1 MSSSLARNKPN
12 FIITPV
18 IEIRRHLGALEQRQT
33 WVQGL
38 LGRLLLL
45 DFFCPLH
52 LLLVWGLDSACLVA
66 AFFRM
71 HLSRDACRSCRLPPP

>member
-18 IEIRRHLGALEQRQT
+18 IEIRRHSGALEQRQA

-38 LGRLLLL
+38 LRRLLPL
-45 DFFCPLH
+45 DFCPLH
-52 LLLVWGLDSACLVA
+52 LPLVWGLDSACLVA
-66 AFFRM
+66 VFSRM
-71 HLSRDACRSCRLPPP
+71 HLSQDARCSCRLPPP